1 MSREKRAWTGSHGF
15 SRSGATASL
24 CGGLILPD
32 WSLSATCHNVSARQS
47 PSALGEYLLA
57 PHGVKRSIDCTLAR
71 SAAEYRGSPA
81 SPLLTWSPVM
91 YRGCGVGQQ
100 GDEGR
105 ATARGKLQFQQPDWK
120 WKKSQ
125 GGKKGNWDKGNLSFS
140 PESFCSCSQYPL
152 QVGMLSPASTSPFVF
167 RVRIVLCSCQLLPL
181 FAVKRSWSAAGDRQE
196 RGGTPLTW
204 QSPFSFKVI
213 LIFFKQQLLMVW
225 IDSWSLILFPS
236 QW

>member
-1 MSREKRAWTGSHGF
+1 MSRENRAWTGSRGF

-32 WSLSATCHNVSARQS
+32 WSLSATCHNVSARRS

-57 PHGVKRSIDCTLAR
+57 PHGVKRSIDCALAR

-81 SPLLTWSPVM
+81 SPLLTWSPAM

-100 GDEGR
+100 RDEGR

-125 GGKKGNWDKGNLSFS
+125 GGKKRKLRQRKPQFFSWKFLFLQSVSFASGDVVASLHLSFCFLS
-140 PESFCSCSQYPL
+140 QDCSLLVS
-152 QVGMLSPASTSPFVF
+152 VAAIIRRKEVSIGGWRPA
-167 RVRIVLCSCQLLPL
+167 RAR
-181 FAVKRSWSAAGDRQE
+181 RNAADV
-196 RGGTPLTW
+196 T
-204 QSPFSFKVI
+204 VD
-213 LIFFKQQLLMVW
+213 FFL
-225 IDSWSLILFPS
+225 
-236 QW
+236 